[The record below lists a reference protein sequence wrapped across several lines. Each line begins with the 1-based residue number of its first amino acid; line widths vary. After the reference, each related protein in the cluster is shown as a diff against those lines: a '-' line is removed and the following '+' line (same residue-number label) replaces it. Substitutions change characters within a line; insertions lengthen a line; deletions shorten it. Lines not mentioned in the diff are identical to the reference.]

1 MAARR
6 ADQKQI
12 RITVNGDVYSLLKR
26 IAGLKESSM
35 NKVIGE
41 SLDRYLESEDIR
53 EMIDRH
59 KLEDEE

>member
-41 SLDRYLESEDIR
+41 SIDRYLESEDIR

-59 KLEDEE
+59 RLEDEE